1 MSKASEE
8 AGAFLTGGTPR
19 GDRPAATR
27 GATGDYARLADLL
40 SKDDLSD
47 AENDEFNT
55 LAEKRR
61 TGKLDGSPRRVVFKR
76 ESVGGERG
84 EDHPG
89 KAPKTASDVA
99 AAQLLGRAL

>member
-19 GDRPAATR
+19 GERPSATR

-40 SKDDLSD
+40 TKDDLSD
-47 AENDEFNT
+47 AETDEFNA

-61 TGKLDGSPRRVVFKR
+61 AGTLDGTPRRTVLKR
-76 ESVGGERG
+76 QSVGGER
-84 EDHPG
+84 ELDLPD
-89 KAPKTASDVA
+89 KAPKTASDIA
-99 AAQLLGRAL
+99 AAQLLRRGL